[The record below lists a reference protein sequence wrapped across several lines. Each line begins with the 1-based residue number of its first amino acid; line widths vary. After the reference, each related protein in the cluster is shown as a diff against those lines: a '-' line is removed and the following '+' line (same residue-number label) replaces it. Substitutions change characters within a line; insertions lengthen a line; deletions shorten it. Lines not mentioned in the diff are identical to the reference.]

1 MIEGQN
7 EIQKEETAAGVT
19 GPAPMSMKDFNRL
32 SRFIYK
38 ECGINLTPTKKVML
52 EGRLNRRLRRLHLK
66 SFTEYCDYLFSQQG
80 IDSELIWMIDE
91 VTTNKTDFFR
101 EPNHFEYLAG
111 KVLPVL
117 VDTARHS
124 GHKRLMV
131 WSAGCSSGEEPYTLA
146 MVIGEFIDNN
156 PRTNLSYVIIATDIS
171 PSVLEKAEKAIY
183 EDERIIPVPPEMK
196 KKYLLRGK
204 DRMKN
209 FVRIVPALRERVKF
223 RRLNFMDNDF
233 GFRETIDIIF
243 CRNVIIYF
251 DRQTQETLLNK
262 FCKYLSPGGHVFM
275 GHSETLFGMD
285 IPLVQ
290 VAPTVYRKV
299 S

>member
-7 EIQKEETAAGVT
+7 EIQKEERSGGIT
-19 GPAPMSMKDFNRL
+19 GPVSMSMKDFNRL
-32 SRFIYK
+32 SRFIHK
-38 ECGINLTPTKKVML
+38 ECGINITPTKRVML
-52 EGRLNRRLRRLHLK
+52 EGRLNRRLKRLGMR
-66 SFTEYCDYLFSQQG
+66 SFTEYCDYLFSKQG
-80 IDSELIWMIDE
+80 IEGELIWMIDE

-101 EPNHFEYLAG
+101 EPVHFEYLAG
-111 KVLPVL
+111 RVLPEL
-117 VDTARHS
+117 ADNARRF
-124 GHKRLMV
+124 GHKRLAV

-146 MVIGEFIDNN
+146 MVINEFIDAN
-156 PRTNLSYVIIATDIS
+156 PGANLSYLIIATDIS
-171 PSVLEKAEKAIY
+171 PSVLEKAEKAVY
-183 EDERIIPVPPEMK
+183 EDEKVIPVPLEMK

-209 FVRIVPALRERVKF
+209 FVRVVPELRERVKF
-223 RRLNFMDNDF
+223 RRLNFMDSDF

-251 DRQTQETLLNK
+251 DRQTQEILLNK
-262 FCKYLSPGGHVFM
+262 FCRCLSPGGYVFM

-290 VAPTVYRKV
+290 TAPTIYRKV
-299 S
+299 P